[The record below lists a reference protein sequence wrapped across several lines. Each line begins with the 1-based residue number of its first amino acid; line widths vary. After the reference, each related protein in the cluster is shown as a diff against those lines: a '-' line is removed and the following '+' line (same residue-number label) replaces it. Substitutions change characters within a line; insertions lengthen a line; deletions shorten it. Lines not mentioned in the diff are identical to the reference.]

1 MPGGKPTT
9 DSFPLVGGFLSVV
22 VPKGRLGPMPFKAL
36 FSSVFAGR
44 LQMEL
49 RDEKIRKQC
58 GGRLKKTPSRC
69 FFCSVCLYVNY
80 YFLRSFVQT
89 INLNEY
95 GRKIH
100 Y

>member
-58 GGRLKKTPSRC
+58 GGRLKNHRHAV
-69 FFCSVCLYVNY
+69 FCPVCLSANY

>member
-49 RDEKIRKQC
+49 RDEKIRKQLD
-58 GGRLKKTPSRC
+58 GGLKKSPSSC
-69 FFCSVCLYVNY
+69 FFVPFACL
-80 YFLRSFVQT
+80 
-89 INLNEY
+89 
-95 GRKIH
+95 
-100 Y
+100 